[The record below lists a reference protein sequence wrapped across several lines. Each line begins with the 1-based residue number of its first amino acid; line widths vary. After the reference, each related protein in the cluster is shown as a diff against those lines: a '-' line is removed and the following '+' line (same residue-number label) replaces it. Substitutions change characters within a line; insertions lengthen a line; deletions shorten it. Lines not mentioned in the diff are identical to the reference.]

1 MIRSLLV
8 LLMLA
13 WGVVLAAGADPVDA
27 SKDTPAPATGQPGP
41 EAAPAADAP
50 VPPSL
55 SAAPRK
61 FYVMEVEGTIN
72 RPTLFIVRRGVKE
85 AIEAGAD
92 MVILDMDTPGGG
104 LAETLEIMEI
114 LDKFGETTGG
124 KVITFVRSEAGSA
137 GAIIAA
143 VTDEI
148 YFAPKAVIGAAE
160 VVLATG
166 EDVGDSMKRKITSFL
181 AAKVRAFSDENPM
194 RGQVLQAMMDPGFE
208 LKIGE
213 TVIKPKDTLLTLTA
227 TEATKVYGDPP
238 QPLFGSG
245 IVDDLT
251 ALKRQL
257 AGASGFESRSFV
269 MTWSL
274 HLARWLTT
282 ISPLLLGVGGMML
295 AVEFKT
301 PGFGWL
307 GVTGIVLI
315 LIVMFGQKVAGLAG
329 HEAMLF
335 FLLGVALVF
344 VEILLLP
351 GTIIFAALGA
361 LLMLGSLLWGM
372 ADIWPG
378 DAFSLSPE
386 IFVRPAYTLSL
397 GFFIAIGLFVAAMKF
412 LPSTSVWSRLVLSAE
427 ISASSATGQEQQRE
441 FVTSGA
447 LGVVISPL
455 RPTGTIEIAGKRYEA
470 RSEVGEIAAGAAV
483 RVVRRADFVLIVEAV
498 EA

>member
-8 LLMLA
+8 VLMLA
-13 WGVVLAAGADPVDA
+13 WGVALAAGADPAGV
-27 SKDTPAPATGQPGP
+27 SETTPVAQPGP
-41 EAAPAADAP
+41 EAAPSVDAP
-50 VPPSL
+50 APPAL

-61 FYVMEVEGTIN
+61 FYVMEMEGTISK
-72 RPTLFIVRRGVKE
+72 PTLFIVRRGVKE

-92 MVILDMDTPGGG
+92 TVILDMDTPGGG

-114 LDKFGETTGG
+114 LDKFGEATGG

-148 YFAPKAVIGAAE
+148 YFAPKSVIGAAE
-160 VVLATG
+160 VVLGTG

-194 RGQVLQAMMDPGFE
+194 RGKVLQAMMDPTFE

-227 TEATKVYGDPP
+227 TEATTLYGEPP
-238 QPLFGSG
+238 QPLFGAG
-245 IVDDLT
+245 IVDNLT
-251 ALKRQL
+251 ALKAQL
-257 AGASGFESRSFV
+257 AGSTQFESRSFV

-274 HLARWLTT
+274 QLARWLTT
-282 ISPLLLGVGGMML
+282 ISPLLLGVGGLML

-307 GVTGIVLI
+307 GATGIALI
-315 LIVMFGQKVAGLAG
+315 LIVLFGHNIAGLAG

-335 FLLGVALVF
+335 FLVGVALVF

-351 GTIIFAALGA
+351 GTIIFAAMGV
-361 LLMLGSLLWGM
+361 LLMLGSILWGM

-378 DAFSLSPE
+378 DAFSLSPD
-386 IFVRPAYTLSL
+386 IFLRPAYTLSL
-397 GFFIAIGLFVAAMKF
+397 GFLIGIALFAAVMKF
-412 LPSTSVWSRLVLSAE
+412 LPSTSVWNRLVLSAE
-427 ISASSATGQEQQRE
+427 ISGSSAPAQDQKHE
-441 FVTSGA
+441 FVLAGA
-447 LGVVISPL
+447 QGVVLSPL

-470 RSEVGEIAAGAAV
+470 RSEVGEIAAGATV
-483 RVVRRADFVLIVEAV
+483 RVVRRADFVLIVEGV